1 MIMALLMDISSLVSM
16 ANMAILVVLLVV
28 YARIYIKTRA
38 TFTIGLAVFV
48 SMLMLH
54 NGIAVY
60 GYFAMAPLYS
70 DELLPYFAGIHIAE
84 LAGLIA
90 LLKVTVW
97 PEGLKTTKAC
107 LIDCGEQA
115 RDLVEIWKKV
125 LI

>member
-84 LAGLIA
+84 LAGLIS

-97 PEGLKTTKAC
+97 PEGLKTTKA
-107 LIDCGEQA
+107 A
-115 RDLVEIWKKV
+115 S
-125 LI
+125 

>member
-1 MIMALLMDISSLVSM
+1 MALLMDISFIVSM
-16 ANMAILVVLLVV
+16 ANMAILVALLAV
-28 YARIYIKTRA
+28 YSSIYSKTRA
-38 TFTIGLAVFV
+38 TFTIGLAVFA

-97 PEGLKTTKAC
+97 PEGVKTTKVAS
-107 LIDCGEQA
+107 
-115 RDLVEIWKKV
+115 
-125 LI
+125 